1 VGKQGSRNTGTFW
14 QREEDRVQPHGP
26 LSRRQPAAQGHLTA
40 TPWGVRRI
48 APYPPYGGVGYA
60 KVELDPV
67 TQTAR
72 YFDASG
78 APTMSPGHG
87 TSSGTNPPTGTT
99 GQGDRNS
106 DSPDSDTGN
115 DTDQ

>member
-1 VGKQGSRNTGTFW
+1 MFNHMDRFPTGS
-14 QREEDRVQPHGP
+14 P
-26 LSRRQPAAQGHLTA
+26 LPQGHLTA
-40 TPWGVRRI
+40 APWGLRRI
-48 APYPPYGGVGYA
+48 APYPPVEGPAYA
-60 KVELDPV
+60 TVTLDPK

-72 YFDASG
+72 YFDTSG
-78 APTMSPGHG
+78 VPTMSPGHG
-87 TSSGTNPPTGTT
+87 TSSGTNPATGTT

>member
-1 VGKQGSRNTGTFW
+1 MGAA
-14 QREEDRVQPHGP
+14 PHRP
-26 LSRRQPAAQGHLTA
+26 VPPAEVHQ
-40 TPWGVRRI
+40 
-48 APYPPYGGVGYA
+48 YA
-60 KVELDPV
+60 HIELHAD

-72 YFDASG
+72 YLDAFG
-78 APTMSPGHG
+78 AVVMVPGHG

>member
-1 VGKQGSRNTGTFW
+1 MFNYKDRFPTGS
-14 QREEDRVQPHGP
+14 P
-26 LSRRQPAAQGHLTA
+26 LPQGHPTA
-40 TPWGVRRI
+40 PPWGLRRI
-48 APYPPYGGVGYA
+48 APYPAVESPDYA
-60 KVELDPV
+60 SVELDPA

-78 APTMSPGHG
+78 APALSPGHG
-87 TSSGTNPPTGTT
+87 TSSGTNPATGTT

>member
-1 VGKQGSRNTGTFW
+1 MHA
-14 QREEDRVQPHGP
+14 D
-26 LSRRQPAAQGHLTA
+26 
-40 TPWGVRRI
+40 
-48 APYPPYGGVGYA
+48 
-60 KVELDPV
+60 

-72 YFDASG
+72 YLDAFG
-78 APTMSPGHG
+78 AVVMVPGHG

>member
-1 VGKQGSRNTGTFW
+1 MFNYVDRFPTGS
-14 QREEDRVQPHGP
+14 P
-26 LSRRQPAAQGHLTA
+26 LPQGHLTVA
-40 TPWGVRRI
+40 PWGLRRM
-48 APYPPYGGVGYA
+48 APYPPVEGPDYA
-60 KVELDPV
+60 RVELDAS

-78 APTMSPGHG
+78 VRTMAPGHG

>member
-1 VGKQGSRNTGTFW
+1 MFHHMDRFPTGS
-14 QREEDRVQPHGP
+14 P
-26 LSRRQPAAQGHLTA
+26 LPQGHLTA
-40 TPWGVRRI
+40 VPWGLRRI
-48 APYPPYGGVGYA
+48 APYPPAGTPAYQAVG
-60 KVELDPV
+60 LDSA

-72 YFDASG
+72 YLDATGSP
-78 APTMSPGHG
+78 AMSPGHG
-87 TSSGTNPPTGTT
+87 TSSGTNPSTGTT

>member
-1 VGKQGSRNTGTFW
+1 MFNYMDRFPTGS
-14 QREEDRVQPHGP
+14 P
-26 LSRRQPAAQGHLTA
+26 LPQGHLTA
-40 TPWGVRRI
+40 APWGLRRI
-48 APYPPYGGVGYA
+48 APYPPVAAPDYVT
-60 KVELDPV
+60 VELDPA
-67 TQTAR
+67 TQIVR
-72 YFDASG
+72 YLDASG

-87 TSSGTNPPTGTT
+87 TSSGTNPSTGTT

>member
-1 VGKQGSRNTGTFW
+1 MFNYMDRFPTGS
-14 QREEDRVQPHGP
+14 P
-26 LSRRQPAAQGHLTA
+26 LPQGHMT
-40 TPWGVRRI
+40 TFPWGLRRL
-48 APYPPYGGVGYA
+48 APYPPVEGHEYA
-60 KVELDPV
+60 RLALDAQ

-78 APTMSPGHG
+78 ASVMAPGHG

-99 GQGDRNS
+99 GQGDRAGG
-106 DSPDSDTGN
+106 DAPDSDTGN

>member
-1 VGKQGSRNTGTFW
+1 MFSHMDRFPTGSPLPQG
-14 QREEDRVQPHGP
+14 Q
-26 LSRRQPAAQGHLTA
+26 LTA
-40 TPWGVRRI
+40 APWGLRRI
-48 APYPPYGGVGYA
+48 APYPPVEVPDYA
-60 KVELDPV
+60 RVELDPA
-67 TQTAR
+67 TQTTR

-87 TSSGTNPPTGTT
+87 TSSGTNPATGTT
-99 GQGDRNS
+99 GQGDRSS

>member
-1 VGKQGSRNTGTFW
+1 MFNYSDRFPTGTPIP
-14 QREEDRVQPHGP
+14 QG
-26 LSRRQPAAQGHLTA
+26 RRTPA
-40 TPWGVRRI
+40 PWALRRI
-48 APYPPYGGVGYA
+48 APYPPFEAHQYA
-60 KVELDPV
+60 HVELDAP

-72 YFDASG
+72 YFDVSG
-78 APTMSPGHG
+78 VGVAAPGHG

-99 GQGDRNS
+99 GQGDRQGG